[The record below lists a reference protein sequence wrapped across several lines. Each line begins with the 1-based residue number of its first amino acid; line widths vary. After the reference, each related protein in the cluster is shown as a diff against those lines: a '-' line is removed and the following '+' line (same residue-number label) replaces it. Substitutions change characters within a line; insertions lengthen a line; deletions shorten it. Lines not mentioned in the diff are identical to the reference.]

1 VQLTTKAGLVLVA
14 LGVGIFSAWHWWTK
28 TRNFVP
34 VNIPVSLAANQS
46 ITAQFKPNFD
56 GLYLVEIDAQK
67 TLPPDTLHCLMG
79 LEADPARCKGLPS
92 AIAANWILSSEGQ
105 ELKRGSSVD
114 LHSVPVESQIVTRVV
129 GDFQGEAGRDY
140 TLQVTFLADDGPSLA
155 VAHPRLK
162 VAVAS
167 IAYTDLQSAGVLV
180 FSIAFICGLF
190 GVILLGI
197 ALSAKRSA
205 RVV

>member
-34 VNIPVSLAANQS
+34 VDIPVSLAANQS

-56 GLYLVEIDAQK
+56 GLYLVEIDAGR

-79 LEADPARCKGLPS
+79 LEADPARCKGLPA

-105 ELKRGSSVD
+105 ELKRGSSVE
-114 LHSVPVESQIVTRVV
+114 LHSVPVESQIVTRVI
-129 GDFQGEAGRDY
+129 GDFQGKAGRDY
-140 TLQVTFLADDGPSLA
+140 TLQVTFLADGASLA

-167 IAYTDLQSAGVLV
+167 IAYTDLESASVLV
-180 FSIAFICGLF
+180 FSMAFICGLF

-197 ALSAKRSA
+197 ALSAKHST